1 MTSSRPAALIVE
13 DQPFIGLVAS
23 DILRESGFE
32 TFHAYDANDAVEL
45 LGAHPEIEVVVA
57 GTDLPGEMSGLELC
71 RRVSERRP
79 DVQLVLTAAGEDLS
93 RPTCQTARAF
103 CTSLMRAA
111 SSGPWSP
118 PSRFSPTP
126 DPSRTGVWVKSSGC
140 PVIQRVA
147 GVL

>member
-57 GTDLPGEMSGLELC
+57 GADLPGEMSGLELC
-71 RRVSERRP
+71 RR
-79 DVQLVLTAAGEDLS
+79 
-93 RPTCQTARAF
+93 F
-103 CTSLMRAA
+103 RAA
-111 SSGPWSP
+111 QPVLAAAARGPLATDMPNGARVLHKPYASGEL
-118 PSRFSPTP
+118 
-126 DPSRTGVWVKSSGC
+126 RTLVAAKSLL
-140 PVIQRVA
+140 A
-147 GVL
+147 DA